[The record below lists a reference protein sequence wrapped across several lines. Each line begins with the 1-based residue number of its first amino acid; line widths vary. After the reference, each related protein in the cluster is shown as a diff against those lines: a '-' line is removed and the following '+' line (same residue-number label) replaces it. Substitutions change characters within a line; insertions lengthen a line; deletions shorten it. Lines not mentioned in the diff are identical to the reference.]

1 MRKATILLLCL
12 VLICTPLSVT
22 AFASDEEEVFTPE
35 QIEYYAGLGLAGTT
49 VNVYNWGEYISDG
62 LEGSMD
68 VVSEFE
74 RLTGATVNYT
84 NYESNENMY
93 SRLAGGGVSYDVIVP
108 SDYMIERLIDEGL
121 LLEIDWNNVPN
132 RELIEDQYQN
142 LFFDPEQKYSLCYNV
157 GTTALIYNTKLVSEE
172 PTSWSVLWDEQ
183 YKDKILMFNNSRDAF
198 AIAQALLGQNFNS
211 TNESD
216 WTEAAELL
224 AEQRDK
230 VNPVYVMDEV
240 FNLME
245 SGEYAFATYYAGDYV
260 LMNENNP
267 DLAYAF
273 PEEGVNIFYDAFCIP
288 TCTQN
293 KKGAE
298 AFINFM
304 QEPQVALENAEYI
317 YYASPNTT
325 VRNNEEHSLFENEAV
340 YPSVMPEGQY
350 FSNLPQ
356 NILEIQADLWTK
368 VKSGRLSANS
378 EQEERNIYIAF
389 GAVVGL
395 ALLGVAAK
403 LIYDSKKKKF
413 EDLSEVYGQDIDSI
427 K

>member
-1 MRKATILLLCL
+1 MKRIFTLILCFLLCWA
-12 VLICTPLSVT
+12 PASVC
-22 AFASDEEEVFTPE
+22 AYAAGEDEVFTDE
-35 QIEYYAGLGLAGTT
+35 QIAYYAGLGLQGTT

-62 LEGSMD
+62 SEGSMD

-74 RLTGATVNYT
+74 RLTGVTLNYT
-84 NYESNENMY
+84 NFESNENMY
-93 SRLAGGGVSYDVIVP
+93 SKLAGGGVSYDVIVP
-108 SDYMIERLIDEGL
+108 SDYMIERLIDEDM

-132 RELIEDQYQN
+132 RSLIAEEYQN

-157 GTTALIYNTKLVSEE
+157 GTTALIYNTKLVEEE

-183 YKDKILMFNNSRDAF
+183 YKGKVLMFNNSRDAF
-198 AIAQALLGQNFNS
+198 AIAQALLGQDFNS

-216 WTEAAELL
+216 WNEAAELL
-224 AEQRDK
+224 AQQRDN

-288 TCTQN
+288 TCAQN
-293 KKGAE
+293 KRGAE

-317 YYASPNTT
+317 YYASPNVT
-325 VRNNEEHSLFENEAV
+325 VMNNEEHSLFENEAV
-340 YPSVMPEGQY
+340 YPSETPEGQC

-356 NILEIQADLWTK
+356 NILELQADLWTK

-378 EQEERNIYIAF
+378 RADEQKIYIEFA
-389 GAVVGL
+389 AVVGI
-395 ALLGVAAK
+395 AVLGVAAK
-403 LIYDSKKKKF
+403 LIYDSRKRKF
-413 EDLSEVYGQDIDSI
+413 EDLSDVYEKTDHS
-427 K
+427 